1 MELLKLLGIVI
12 VIAGFALKLD
22 SILVILVAAV
32 VTALVGGLG
41 PVTLLETLGSTF
53 VANRS
58 MAIFIIV
65 MLVTGTLE
73 RNGLREA
80 AAALIGKFKG
90 ATSGLVIG
98 IYGVMRSIFAAFNV
112 GFGGVAG
119 FVRPVIMPMAEGA
132 IVAQGYEPN
141 EEHVEEL
148 KGMASG
154 MENIT
159 WFFGQ
164 VLFVGGSGGLLVQ
177 STLSGRRRTR
187 TPKEVF
193 SALRIRNQKTD
204 GSHANRPFCAKR
216 RRNRSIQERVKAFK
230 TDAYLSEGSAFS
242 SKAEADAAIRSEA
255 IARARAKAAHPRR
268 PCRVGNRYV
277 EIAAPHGASPIET
290 CRCRRRD
297 TDRDF
302 AAALAAKRQI
312 RRCHPLA
319 GRDAAGSQ
327 YGRSPD
333 TAPPAVRDR
342 TGRF

>member
-148 KGMASG
+148 KC
-154 MENIT
+154 
-159 WFFGQ
+159 
-164 VLFVGGSGGLLVQ
+164 GGLLVQ
-177 STLSGRRRTR
+177 STLAGLGI
-187 TPKEVF
+187 EVEL
-193 SALRIRNQKTD
+193 AQL
-204 GSHANRPFCAKR
+204 
-216 RRNRSIQERVKAFK
+216 
-230 TDAYLSEGSAFS
+230 
-242 SKAEADAAIRSEA
+242 AAIEIPVCIIATVVA
-255 IARARAKAAHPRR
+255 I
-268 PCRVGNRYV
+268 VFYV
-277 EIAAPHGASPIET
+277 IK
-290 CRCRRRD
+290 
-297 TDRDF
+297 DR
-302 AAALAAKRQI
+302 KMIQK
-312 RRCHPLA
+312 
-319 GRDAAGSQ
+319 
-327 YGRSPD
+327 YYK
-333 TAPPAVRDR
+333 
-342 TGRF
+342 

>member
-1 MELLKLLGIVI
+1 MATDAIAVAENLALALFQYSGQHTLQLTCHRLEIHTLVGTAVVARSHHVDHGIVI

-177 STLSGRRRTR
+177 STLAGLGI
-187 TPKEVF
+187 EVEL
-193 SALRIRNQKTD
+193 AQLAAETAARAEEEDDDDCCCGDDDCYEIECPNCGETICVDDGILED
-204 GSHANRPFCAKR
+204 GSIDCPNCGTLLEF
-216 RRNRSIQERVKAFK
+216 
-230 TDAYLSEGSAFS
+230 
-242 SKAEADAAIRSEA
+242 
-255 IARARAKAAHPRR
+255 
-268 PCRVGNRYV
+268 
-277 EIAAPHGASPIET
+277 
-290 CRCRRRD
+290 
-297 TDRDF
+297 DF
-302 AAALAAKRQI
+302 DDD
-312 RRCHPLA
+312 CCCGDDDCDCDH
-319 GRDAAGSQ
+319 D
-327 YGRSPD
+327 D
-333 TAPPAVRDR
+333 
-342 TGRF
+342 

>member
-98 IYGVMRSIFAAFNV
+98 IYGVMRSVFAAFNV

-164 VLFVGGSGGLLVQ
+164 VLFVGGSEHLDAIEIPVCIIA
-177 STLSGRRRTR
+177 TVVAI
-187 TPKEVF
+187 VF
-193 SALRIRNQKTD
+193 YVIKDRKMIQKYY
-204 GSHANRPFCAKR
+204 K
-216 RRNRSIQERVKAFK
+216 
-230 TDAYLSEGSAFS
+230 
-242 SKAEADAAIRSEA
+242 
-255 IARARAKAAHPRR
+255 
-268 PCRVGNRYV
+268 
-277 EIAAPHGASPIET
+277 
-290 CRCRRRD
+290 
-297 TDRDF
+297 
-302 AAALAAKRQI
+302 
-312 RRCHPLA
+312 
-319 GRDAAGSQ
+319 
-327 YGRSPD
+327 
-333 TAPPAVRDR
+333 
-342 TGRF
+342 

>member
-32 VTALVGGLG
+32 VTAIVGGLG

-98 IYGVMRSIFAAFNV
+98 LYGIMRSIFAAFNV

-141 EEHVEEL
+141 EEHLEEL
-148 KGMASG
+148 KGMAAG

-177 STLSGRRRTR
+177 STLAGLGI
-187 TPKEVF
+187 EVEL
-193 SALRIRNQKTD
+193 A
-204 GSHANRPFCAKR
+204 PM
-216 RRNRSIQERVKAFK
+216 
-230 TDAYLSEGSAFS
+230 
-242 SKAEADAAIRSEA
+242 AAIEIPVCVIATIIA
-255 IARARAKAAHPRR
+255 IVFYLIK
-268 PCRVGNRYV
+268 
-277 EIAAPHGASPIET
+277 
-290 CRCRRRD
+290 
-297 TDRDF
+297 DR
-302 AAALAAKRQI
+302 KMVKKYYQ
-312 RRCHPLA
+312 
-319 GRDAAGSQ
+319 
-327 YGRSPD
+327 
-333 TAPPAVRDR
+333 
-342 TGRF
+342 

>member
-164 VLFVGGSGGLLVQ
+164 VLFVGGWC
-177 STLSGRRRTR
+177 R
-187 TPKEVF
+187 
-193 SALRIRNQKTD
+193 ALWP
-204 GSHANRPFCAKR
+204 AW
-216 RRNRSIQERVKAFK
+216 
-230 TDAYLSEGSAFS
+230 
-242 SKAEADAAIRSEA
+242 
-255 IARARAKAAHPRR
+255 
-268 PCRVGNRYV
+268 
-277 EIAAPHGASPIET
+277 ASRWSWPSW
-290 CRCRRRD
+290 
-297 TDRDF
+297 
-302 AAALAAKRQI
+302 L
-312 RRCHPLA
+312 P
-319 GRDAAGSQ
+319 S
-327 YGRSPD
+327 RSPC
-333 TAPPAVRDR
+333 ASLPLWSPSYSM
-342 TGRF
+342 

>member
-98 IYGVMRSIFAAFNV
+98 IYGVMRSVFAAFNV

-159 WFFGQ
+159 WFFGHELKIPRDEVLQQ
-164 VLFVGGSGGLLVQ
+164 VA
-177 STLSGRRRTR
+177 
-187 TPKEVF
+187 VF
-193 SALRIRNQKTD
+193 
-204 GSHANRPFCAKR
+204 P
-216 RRNRSIQERVKAFK
+216 
-230 TDAYLSEGSAFS
+230 
-242 SKAEADAAIRSEA
+242 
-255 IARARAKAAHPRR
+255 
-268 PCRVGNRYV
+268 
-277 EIAAPHGASPIET
+277 ET
-290 CRCRRRD
+290 C
-297 TDRDF
+297 
-302 AAALAAKRQI
+302 KR
-312 RRCHPLA
+312 
-319 GRDAAGSQ
+319 
-327 YGRSPD
+327 
-333 TAPPAVRDR
+333 V
-342 TGRF
+342 F